1 MPDDAAGPIEYF
13 VPFTDRDRMRVRY
26 FHRRGVPTDVMVN
39 LECQIGGR
47 WVSVRRYDSHVHYHV
62 HMYPWDESRD
72 HRLAVPPGPGGLAG
86 ALTEAIRDIKANWEQ
101 YRAEAEAE
109 LGGGEP

>member
-1 MPDDAAGPIEYF
+1 
-13 VPFTDRDRMRVRY
+13 MRVRY
-26 FHRRGVPTDVMVN
+26 FHRHGVPTDVMVN
-39 LECQIGGR
+39 LEREIGEH

-72 HRLAVPPGPGGLAG
+72 RRLAMPPGPGGLAS
-86 ALTEAIRDIKANWEQ
+86 ALTEAIGDIKSNWER

-109 LGGGEP
+109 LREDEP